1 MKAKSKSVPKETIDP
16 VAEKLLEALQQLED
30 DKSVKLG
37 NQGYSIKRA
46 KGHSA
51 TGFTISKIVK

>member
-1 MKAKSKSVPKETIDP
+1 
-16 VAEKLLEALQQLED
+16 LED